1 LVVRRVEVQIDEL
14 VLDGFERGD
23 SARLA
28 AQLPRELTQL
38 ITRRG
43 LPDPMSPAEGG
54 ASALS
59 DEPTPGA
66 IARAVYE
73 GMGRCST

>member
-14 VLDGFERGD
+14 VLHGFERGD

-28 AQLPRELTQL
+28 AQLTQL